1 MAALF
6 WIRYFVALSVI
17 PCLAWPTSA
26 ANGHR
31 SFSINQF
38 PREEKSQTLN
48 ISTAF
53 ARNILRYGGEWPRS
67 VVSSAETAS
76 VLALSQNEEFMIPV
90 SVGASTLHLTID
102 TGSSDLWV
110 FSSQLPQDQREEHAV
125 YKPSVYASKSST
137 QTWAIRYADGSSAS
151 GALYYDVVGVEGIW
165 VMQQAV
171 EIATDVSKNLAHNS
185 ASDGV
190 LGLGFSNLNKV
201 RPERQKTFFENAKLQ
216 LKVPLFAAI
225 LKQNASGS
233 YDFGFIDKSKYIGEL
248 SYVDVD
254 SSRGHWSFNVSGYD
268 IGNGELTNDHLES
281 VIDTGASLIFLPEN
295 IVRAYYQQV
304 IGAENNAQFG
314 EWTVPCS
321 SFLPS
326 FTTSIGDYKAVVLGD
341 MLKLGPVVPGSSQC
355 LGGIQSNMN
364 ARVLIFGHVFLKT
377 QYVVFDD
384 RGPRLGFARQF

>member
-1 MAALF
+1 MAALL
-6 WIRYFVALSVI
+6 WIRYSVVLSVI
-17 PCLAWPTSA
+17 PYLAWPTSA
-26 ANGHR
+26 ANRR
-31 SFSINQF
+31 SFSINQLT
-38 PREEKSQTLN
+38 REENSQPLN

-53 ARNILRYGGEWPRS
+53 ARNLLRYGGEWPRS
-67 VVSSAETAS
+67 IVSSAETAS
-76 VLALSQNEEFMIPV
+76 VLALSQNEEFLIPV

-110 FSSQLPQDQREEHAV
+110 FSSQLPQDQRGEHAV
-125 YKPSVYASKSST
+125 YKPSVYSSKSST

-151 GALYYDVVGVEGIW
+151 GDLYYDVVGVEGIW

-171 EIATDVSKNLAHNS
+171 EIATEVSKNLAHNS

-216 LKVPLFAAI
+216 LELPLFAAI

-248 SYVDVD
+248 KYVDVD

-268 IGNGELTNDHLES
+268 IGNGELTNDPLKS
-281 VIDTGASLIFLPEN
+281 VIDTGASLIFLPEK

-304 IGAENNAQFG
+304 IGAENNAQSG

-326 FTTSIGDYKAVVLGD
+326 FTTSIGEYKAVVLGD
-341 MLKLGPVVPGSSQC
+341 MLKLGPVIPGSSQC

-364 ARVLIFGHVFLKT
+364 ARVSIFGHVFLKT